1 MTLLYTAMRFAGERK
16 EAAVSTRDD
25 GVILL
30 LPGAGRQLSLPD
42 RGAVATLKA
51 VGGDTRGQFSVV
63 ESAPDPGAPGLAMH
77 RHRRSDEA
85 LYVLEGEVTV
95 RIAGRRDTIAAGSF
109 VFIPRGVAHMFWN
122 PGPNRARVLVI
133 FAPAGVERFLE
144 ETAGAF
150 AGASGVPDPSLLR
163 AIGKKNDTEMVDE

>member
-1 MTLLYTAMRFAGERK
+1 MN
-16 EAAVSTRDD
+16 TRDD

-30 LPGAGRQLSLPD
+30 MPGAGRRLSLPD

-51 VGGDTRGQFSVV
+51 VGGDTTGQFSVV
-63 ESAPDPGAPGLAMH
+63 ETAPDPGAPGLAMH

-85 LYVLEGEVTV
+85 LYVLEGEVAV
-95 RIAGRRDTIAAGSF
+95 RAGERGETMAAGSF

-122 PGPNRARVLVI
+122 PGPNPARVLVI

-144 ETAGAF
+144 ETAAAF
-150 AGASGVPDPSLLR
+150 AGARGVPDPSVLR
-163 AIGKKNDTEMVDE
+163 EIRVTYDTEMVDE